1 MNCMIRFK
9 YWLFDYYWLLICL
22 FVVIAIVVLLG
33 REESISTFATI
44 VGTLLSAAYFL
55 QKQKLEETRLFR
67 EIFKECN
74 ARYDLMNEELE
85 LIAHK
90 DPKILNPAEH
100 GKVID
105 YLNLCGEEYL
115 YYKLGYIEPS
125 VWYAWQNG
133 MKSIVSAPSIRAIWD
148 QEKATGS
155 YYDLPL

>member
-1 MNCMIRFK
+1 MNYMIRVK
-9 YWLFDYYWLLICL
+9 YWLFNYYWLLIFFL
-22 FVVIAIVVLLG
+22 VAIAIVVLLG
-33 REESISTFATI
+33 REESIATFATI
-44 VGTLLSAAYFL
+44 IGTLLSFAYFL

-74 ARYDLMNEELE
+74 ARYELMNEELE
-85 LIAHK
+85 LIAQK
-90 DPKILNPAEH
+90 DPKTLNPAEH

-115 YYKLGYIEPS
+115 YFKLGYIEPT

-133 MKSIVSAPSIRAIWD
+133 MRSIVSAPSIRKIWN

>member
-1 MNCMIRFK
+1 MNCMIRVK
-9 YWLFDYYWLLICL
+9 YWLFDYYWLLIFFL
-22 FVVIAIVVLLG
+22 VAIAIVVLLG

-44 VGTLLSAAYFL
+44 IGTLLSFAYFL

-74 ARYDLMNEELE
+74 ARYNLMNEELE
-85 LIAHK
+85 LISQK
-90 DPKILNPAEH
+90 DSKTLNLAEH
-100 GKVID
+100 RKVID

-115 YYKLGYIEPS
+115 YFKLGYIEPT
-125 VWYAWQNG
+125 VWFAWQKG
-133 MKSIVSAPSIRAIWD
+133 MKSIVSAPSIRAIWS